1 MKFDSVGITVDCS
14 AETVDVLAD
23 FWSAALGYAKLLPFL
38 LIDPTGVQPRIVF
51 HEVPEPKTVKNRWHL
66 DLYVD
71 HLDKLDAEIERVTAL
86 GATKMQYFDS
96 VELGF
101 TNTFA
106 VMLDPAGNEFCVCAP
121 HVPVASPS
129 GSELMLSLST
139 FDVRTPP
146 VDSVPAGSEDRR

>member
-1 MKFDSVGITVDCS
+1 MEFDFVGITVDCS
-14 AETVDVLAD
+14 DETVDVLAE
-23 FWSAALGYAKLLPFL
+23 FWSTTLGYTKLLPFL
-38 LIDPTGVQPRIVF
+38 LMDPAGIQPRIVF
-51 HEVPEPKTVKNRWHL
+51 HVVPEPKTVKNRWHL

-86 GATKMQYFDS
+86 GATKMQDFDS
-96 VELGF
+96 ISHGF

-129 GSELMLSLST
+129 GS
-139 FDVRTPP
+139 
-146 VDSVPAGSEDRR
+146 